1 MSFFSFGGSPNK
13 DERSSFFSSMGDT
26 EDDKTGSTKSFFSSM
41 MNNEDVKTGSTKSF
55 FDWDNKDDSMYTPSV
70 KKFKVDQVS
79 PRKKPFV
86 NVQSKD
92 NFLQARSASGSMV
105 QVDPQETKG
114 TRSASKD
121 DILQT
126 RSSSKDHLIQ
136 AQSASSGSMVQ
147 VKPKETK
154 KARSA
159 SDDHFLQTRSA
170 SSEMEVQGKSQ
181 EVKRARSAERAT
193 SKPNEPT
200 IKVDDTAVEEE
211 EEPLRKRKK
220 SDAEDGD
227 DVTMILQN
235 ARASLDIILSQKFK
249 EIRKLDEGAAEL
261 LGRSSILLNDIT
273 KHNEKLEDV
282 QQQWASKLLFISSGI
297 MNSLKGEK

>member
-1 MSFFSFGGSPNK
+1 MSFFSFGGSPSK
-13 DERSSFFSSMGDT
+13 VERSSFFSSMGDNT
-26 EDDKTGSTKSFFSSM
+26 EDVKTGSTKSFFSSM

-105 QVDPQETKG
+105 QVEPQETKG

-121 DILQT
+121 DILHT
-126 RSSSKDHLIQ
+126 RSSSKDHLLQ
-136 AQSASSGSMVQ
+136 TPSASSGSMVEA
-147 VKPKETK
+147 KAKETK
-154 KARSA
+154 EARSA
-159 SDDHFLQTRSA
+159 SEDHYLQTRSA
-170 SSEMEVQGKSQ
+170 SSEIEVHGKSQ

-200 IKVDDTAVEEE
+200 IGVDEVE
-211 EEPLRKRKK
+211 PIGKRKK
-220 SDAEDGD
+220 SDAEDD
-227 DVTMILQN
+227 DDLTMILQN
-235 ARASLDIILSQKFK
+235 ARASLDNIFSLKFK
-249 EIRKLDEGAAEL
+249 EIKKLDEGAAEL

-273 KHNEKLEDV
+273 KHNEKLKDV